1 MPHCQVDC
9 VCLKNLNETGEFIL
23 AQIQKC
29 SALNDTET
37 LAEVV
42 NCLTKHIPLPTQGN
56 CNQQTIFEIL
66 VRAASQRDSIE
77 NTSKTLNN
85 SPTSNDIR
93 YHLEKYDHLETLEYQ
108 LNKALQNRLPS
119 RIYQGHQKVAIDL
132 NLIPYYG
139 NPSPEEEPYIYR
151 SQAKN
156 GTCSFYAYATLYVI
170 KKGKRVTLAIKAV
183 RRKDTLVA
191 IITYLLA
198 LISPL
203 QLQIKR
209 LYLDR
214 GFFCVPII
222 RWLQALNI
230 LFVMPVIVRGKQ
242 GGTRQL
248 LHGRHSYQ
256 TTYTM
261 ASDKYESVTFDV
273 WIVCTYKKGKRGKHG
288 VEYFAYVVHQLQ
300 LPLRSIHGDYRL
312 RFGIES
318 SYRMKNQCRIK
329 TTTKNP
335 IVRFLFV
342 SIAFLIVNLWIY
354 LLWRYVSRSR
364 RGGRRLDPK
373 LFSLAQMLEFLRQ
386 AVDRRYGVVEAIYLP
401 SS

>member
-1 MPHCQVDC
+1 MV
-9 VCLKNLNETGEFIL
+9 
-23 AQIQKC
+23 QKQERY
-29 SALNDTET
+29 ALNDSET
-37 LAEVV
+37 LQEVV
-42 NCLTKHIPLPTQGN
+42 SCLTEYIPVPTQGN
-56 CNQQTIFEIL
+56 CTQQTIFEIL
-66 VRAASQRDSIE
+66 IRAASQRDSIE

-93 YHLEKYDHLETLEYQ
+93 YHLEKYDNLDTLECQ
-108 LNKALQNRLPS
+108 LNKALQSRLPS
-119 RIYQGHQKVAIDL
+119 RIYQGQQKVAIDL

-151 SQAKN
+151 SQPKN

-183 RRKDTLVA
+183 RHWDTLVA
-191 IITYLLA
+191 TITYLLA
-198 LISPL
+198 LIEPL
-203 QLQIKR
+203 QLKIKR

-214 GFFCVPII
+214 GFFCVPVI
-222 RWLQALNI
+222 RWLQSLNI
-230 LFVMPVIVRGKQ
+230 PFVMPVIIRGKQ

-248 LHGRHSYQ
+248 LQGQHSYQ

-261 ASDKYESVTFDV
+261 VSDKYESVTFDV
-273 WIVCTYKKGKRGKHG
+273 WVVCTYKKGKRGKHG
-288 VEYFAYVVHQLQ
+288 IEYFAYAVHELQ
-300 LPLRSIHGDYRL
+300 LSLKSIHGNYRL

-318 SYRMKNQCRIK
+318 SYRLKNQCRIK

-342 SIAFLIVNLWIY
+342 SLAFLIVNLWIY
-354 LLWRYVSRSR
+354 LLWRYVSHSR
-364 RGGRRLDPK
+364 KGGRRLYPQ
-373 LFSLAQMLEFLRQ
+373 LFGLVQMLGFLRQ

-401 SS
+401 DG